1 MGCGASSFDVG
12 VVHSVEEVDGF
23 GQGQS
28 ATTKEHVC
36 QDAANDFQAVLPGQL
51 PHMLSRRSLE
61 SIKSDRSSKSFKDEI
76 IFGHDASKPL
86 STNSMDS
93 EVVKLLK
100 EVLEATS
107 DEANCKA
114 VEEDHQVPSS
124 SSNALVVEKQ
134 TATKRNKHVHFIDQ
148 LDATEETH
156 HCPHRL
162 NASKAST
169 VNHSVFEPRWVDS
182 RESKKK
188 LQMMKHDDKLEEVE
202 TRQREHA
209 EDRWTYQ
216 EESQDEKQLAKTQEN
231 SSNGAQEEAHLDKA
245 CKAREK
251 LVRRRMDQDEASQR
265 HNHDLQRLEEA
276 LAEVQAKLDAS
287 MVAMDVQEDDVFLLA
302 HAAHVA
308 RPQSRGRYIS
318 QPSSS
323 GRQLHRKQ
331 LALQALYPLEADNIE
346 APSSGMLASAGAW
359 EAFWYEA
366 GIAVGQPHA
375 FDKDSNYCF
384 QQKQA
389 VLDMQDR
396 PDTREIESLRNS
408 YMDHYKGVHLN

>member
-12 VVHSVEEVDGF
+12 VVHTVEEVDGF

-36 QDAANDFQAVLPGQL
+36 QDAANDFQAVLPCQL

-61 SIKSDRSSKSFKDEI
+61 SVKSDRSSKSFKDEHPRI
-76 IFGHDASKPL
+76 IFCHDASKPV

-134 TATKRNKHVHFIDQ
+134 TATKSNKHVHFIDE
-148 LDATEETH
+148 LDATEEKH

-162 NASKAST
+162 KASKASS
-169 VNHSVFEPRWVDS
+169 VNHSVFEPHWVDS
-182 RESKKK
+182 KESKKK
-188 LQMMKHDDKLEEVE
+188 LQMMKHNDKLEEVE

-209 EDRWTYQ
+209 EDRRTYQ
-216 EESQDEKQLAKTQEN
+216 ESQDEKPLARTQEH
-231 SSNGAQEEAHLDKA
+231 SSNGAQEEAQLNKA
-245 CKAREK
+245 CK
-251 LVRRRMDQDEASQR
+251 DEASQR

-276 LAEVQAKLDAS
+276 LAEVQAKLNAS
-287 MVAMDVQEDDVFLLA
+287 MVAMDAQEDDVFLLA
-302 HAAHVA
+302 HTAQVA

-323 GRQLHRKQ
+323 GRQLHQKQ
-331 LALQALYPLEADNIE
+331 LALQALYPREADNVE

-366 GIAVGQPHA
+366 GIAVEQPHA

-396 PDTREIESLRNS
+396 PDTREIESLSNS
-408 YMDHYKGVHLN
+408 YMDHYKGVHSN